1 MDNSPNMLDSSM
13 EFINR
18 RSPTSKKK
26 VQSLEVQAISKRN
39 AEFAKA
45 NAKKSTEQI
54 LTKIGEKLAIEP
66 KEVIFNDVEPG

>member
-54 LTKIGEKLAIEP
+54 LTKVGEKLAIEP

>member
-1 MDNSPNMLDSSM
+1 MLDSSM